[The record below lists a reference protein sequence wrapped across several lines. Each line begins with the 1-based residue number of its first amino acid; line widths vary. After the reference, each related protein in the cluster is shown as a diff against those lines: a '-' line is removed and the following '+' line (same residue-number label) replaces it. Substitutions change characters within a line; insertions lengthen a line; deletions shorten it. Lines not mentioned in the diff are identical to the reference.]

1 MVETIARISNFK
13 FYESF
18 TGSLEA
24 LHCGLPTQK
33 ALRLCVPIYT
43 TDQNEYDQSATSFK
57 ARPLLIR
64 GIDTGPTS

>member
-33 ALRLCVPIYT
+33 ARVPIYT
-43 TDQNEYDQSATSFK
+43 TDQNEYDQPATSFK